1 MDNQSVITPE
11 TLREWGACPEAQK
24 LLKQVSPDGATL
36 EQIIKYLTA
45 RDQLGWLSWL
55 AARAPGLTLEERRA
69 LADESNN
76 PAWWRG
82 DIAAYAPGL
91 TAAERRALADES
103 DNPAYWRG
111 RVAAYTPGLTLE
123 ERRALADESD
133 YPAYWRGEIA
143 PRAPGC

>member
-1 MDNQSVITPE
+1 MNQTQRAGRAREKKHNMDNQSVITPE

-36 EQIIKYLTA
+36 EQIVQYLTA
-45 RDQLGWLSWL
+45 REQLSWVGWL
-55 AARAPGLTLEERRA
+55 AAHAPDLTLDGR
-69 LADESNN
+69 L
-76 PAWWRG
+76 
-82 DIAAYAPGL
+82 
-91 TAAERRALADES
+91 ALADES
-103 DNPAYWRG
+103 DYPALWRG